1 MNAVVT
7 KKRCAVYTRVSTD
20 ERLDQSFNSLDAQ
33 REAGQAYIVSQR
45 AEGWMPVGDDYDDG
59 GYSGGNMERPALK
72 RLMAEHGE
80 AVIAAIAIAARRPVD
95 WVAGLDL
102 DEAVRLAE
110 AVFGVNADFF
120 IRRLLPSVTQAA
132 ARIGQTLE
140 SPTRGAMP
148 FNG

>member
-1 MNAVVT
+1 MGKEMFAALPPVPASVEIAGEHIELTPLKVGEIPAFARAVQP
-7 KKRCAVYTRVSTD
+7 AVATLSA
-20 ERLDQSFNSLDAQ
+20 SLSASPD
-33 REAGQAYIVSQR
+33 
-45 AEGWMPVGDDYDDG
+45 WL
-59 GYSGGNMERPALK
+59 AL
-72 RLMAEHGE
+72 LAEHGE
-80 AVIAAIAIAARRPVD
+80 AVIAAIAVATRRPVE

-140 SPTRGAMP
+140 SPARGAMP
-148 FNG
+148 SNG

>member
-1 MNAVVT
+1 MGNDMFAALPPVPLSIEIAGERIDLTPLKVGEVPAFARAVQPI
-7 KKRCAVYTRVSTD
+7 AA
-20 ERLDQSFNSLDAQ
+20 SLSASPDWLA
-33 REAGQAYIVSQR
+33 
-45 AEGWMPVGDDYDDG
+45 
-59 GYSGGNMERPALK
+59 
-72 RLMAEHGE
+72 LMAEHGE
-80 AVIAAIAIAARRPVD
+80 AVIATIAIATRRPVV

-140 SPTRGAMP
+140 SPTPGVTPSSA
-148 FNG
+148 

>member
-1 MNAVVT
+1 MGKYSFAALPPVPDAIEIAGDRIDLTPLKVGEVQAFARVVQPIV
-7 KKRCAVYTRVSTD
+7 A
-20 ERLDQSFNSLDAQ
+20 SLSASPDWLA
-33 REAGQAYIVSQR
+33 
-45 AEGWMPVGDDYDDG
+45 
-59 GYSGGNMERPALK
+59 
-72 RLMAEHGE
+72 LMAEHGE
-80 AVIAAIAIAARRPVD
+80 AAIAAIAVATRRPVE

-140 SPTRGAMP
+140 SPTFGATP
-148 FNG
+148 SSA

>member
-1 MNAVVT
+1 MGNDMFAALPPVPLSIEIAGERIDLTPLKVGEVPAFARAVQPI
-7 KKRCAVYTRVSTD
+7 AVGLSASPD
-20 ERLDQSFNSLDAQ
+20 WL
-33 REAGQAYIVSQR
+33 
-45 AEGWMPVGDDYDDG
+45 
-59 GYSGGNMERPALK
+59 AL
-72 RLMAEHGE
+72 LAEHGE
-80 AVIAAIAIAARRPVD
+80 AVIAAIAIATRRPVV

-140 SPTRGAMP
+140 SPTPGVTPSSA
-148 FNG
+148 